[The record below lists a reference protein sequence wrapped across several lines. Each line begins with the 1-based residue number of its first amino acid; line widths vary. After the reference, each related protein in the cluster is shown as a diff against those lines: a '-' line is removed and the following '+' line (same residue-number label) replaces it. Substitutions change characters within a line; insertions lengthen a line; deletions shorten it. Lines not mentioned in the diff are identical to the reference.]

1 MSIARDNLHFGVR
14 ARRQI
19 GRDGNPGFPSRE
31 VLGMKSTKRQS
42 MRALVVSAVVLSAG
56 AFAPS
61 AGALSVTVAGA
72 LTEDSIGFNSFF
84 ADGVSRDFQI
94 GALTLD
100 LQGATAGQAT
110 YTFLFEE
117 SGFSNQFIAGGGIL
131 VDPTD
136 LYGAVTRT
144 YTANGAP
151 DFRFDSA
158 LGTGNSLAKPN
169 FGVLLDQDLNS
180 LQAGPVRT
188 ALESRGLLKQYDA
201 IIFLND
207 AGANEDR
214 DFDDMVLGVNLL
226 AVPEPGTY
234 AMMAAG
240 LLVLIGIGR
249 RRLR

>member
-1 MSIARDNLHFGVR
+1 
-14 ARRQI
+14 
-19 GRDGNPGFPSRE
+19 
-31 VLGMKSTKRQS
+31 MKSTKRQS
-42 MRALVVSAVVLSAG
+42 MRALVVSAFALSAG

-72 LTEDSIGFNSFF
+72 LTEDSTGFNSFF
-84 ADGVSRDFQI
+84 ADGVSRDFRI

-100 LQGATAGQAT
+100 LQGATSGQAT

-117 SGFSNQFIAGGGIL
+117 SGFSNQFIAEGGIL

-151 DFRFDSA
+151 DFRFESA
-158 LGTGNSLAKPN
+158 LGTVTNAGNSLTKPN

-201 IIFLND
+201 ILFLND
-207 AGANEDR
+207 AGASEDR